1 MSTFQIATLCL
12 MANAREIDE
21 NSIDAD
27 FNIMYSRETIIN
39 YDKQTRYENIVAHL
53 A

>member
-1 MSTFQIATLCL
+1 

-27 FNIMYSRETIIN
+27 FNIMYSQKTIIN
-39 YDKQTRYENIVAHL
+39 YYKQALKLSDAFSVSDC
-53 A
+53 